1 MTMEAT
7 HQKEENATT
16 VMLKVGPFPSPN
28 SQYYPRSSDDGKTI
42 VVDWDEKGRTKIA
55 QMFISYDNNYKIS
68 LSFQYIED
76 GQLILSPIFGS
87 QYLDGHN
94 FDTVT
99 FMEGGDSEY
108 ITRVSGHHGRR
119 DQRGR
124 GLMSLTIETN
134 KAAYGPFG
142 SDSKHV
148 DKFSF
153 SLGRGDQFGGFHG
166 SSSSD
171 IVTSI
176 GVYLKPI
183 QNTVTLVKRT
193 HLPIESV
200 WVQFSPNWA

>member
-1 MTMEAT
+1 MTKEAT
-7 HQKEENATT
+7 HQEEENATT

-28 SQYYPRSSDDGKTI
+28 SRFYPRSSDDGKII
-42 VVDWDEKGRTKIA
+42 VADWDEKGRTKIA
-55 QMFISYDNNYKIS
+55 QMFISYDNNYIKS

-87 QYLDGHN
+87 QYLDGHT
-94 FDTVT
+94 FDTVAL
-99 FMEGGDSEY
+99 MEGGESEY
-108 ITRVSGHHGRR
+108 ITRVSGYHGYR

-134 KAAYGPFG
+134 KATYGPYG
-142 SDSKHV
+142 SGSVHV

-153 SLGRGDQFGGFHG
+153 SLGQGDQFGGFHG

-171 IVTSI
+171 IITSI

-183 QNTVTLVKRT
+183 QNTVILTFVKRPD
-193 HLPIESV
+193 HLPIES
-200 WVQFSPNWA
+200 SD